1 MGSKKYVKEFPNMSK
16 KIFLCAI
23 SNISSGHCLEDCR
36 FCTQSVRYG
45 ATIDRFY
52 HKPVETIVEE
62 AKAARERSAVGFCLV
77 TAGKGL
83 DEKTLRFVCEAAEAV
98 KKAVPEL
105 NIIACNGTA
114 DLAQLRILRDHG
126 VGSYNHN
133 LETSER
139 FYPEICTTHGWQE
152 RYETCENVKKAELNL
167 CTGGIF
173 GLGEPMEE
181 RIALLEAVASLEPV
195 SVPINFYHPNEAL
208 PLEGKT
214 LPIEEALEM
223 IRLARRILP
232 KQRLMIAGG
241 RQVTFKERDREI
253 FAAGADAIVIGD
265 YLTTS
270 GSDPMRDHR
279 MIRDAGYEIAADC
292 HEH

>member
-1 MGSKKYVKEFPNMSK
+1 MSK

-23 SNISSGHCLEDCR
+23 SNISSGHCMEDCR

-45 ATIDRFY
+45 AKIDRFY
-52 HKPVETIVEE
+52 HKPVEKIVEE
-62 AKAARERSAVGFCLV
+62 AKAARKRSAVGFCLV

-83 DEKTLRFVCEAAEAV
+83 DEKTLHFVCKAAEAV

-114 DLAQLRILRDHG
+114 TADQLTALKNSG

-133 LETSER
+133 LETSES
-139 FYPEICTTHGWQE
+139 FYPKICTTHDWAE
-152 RYETCENVKKAELNL
+152 RYDTCENVKKAGLNL

-173 GLGEPMEE
+173 GLGESMED
-181 RIALLEAVASLEPV
+181 RISLLESIRSLEPA

-208 PLEGKT
+208 PLEGRRV
-214 LPIEEALEM
+214 PCDEALKM
-223 IRLARRILP
+223 IRMAREILP
-232 KQRLMIAGG
+232 SQRIMIAGG
-241 RQVTFKERDREI
+241 REITFGDRDREI
-253 FAAGADAIVIGD
+253 FEAGANAIVIGD

-279 MIRDAGYEIAADC
+279 MIEAAGYEIATDC
-292 HEH
+292 HDN

>member
-1 MGSKKYVKEFPNMSK
+1 MSK
-16 KIFLCAI
+16 KVFLCAI
-23 SNISSGHCLEDCR
+23 SNISSGHCMEDCR

-45 ATIDRFY
+45 AKIDRFY
-52 HKPVETIVEE
+52 HKPLEKIVEE
-62 AKAARERSAVGFCLV
+62 AKAARKRSAVGFCLV

-98 KKAVPEL
+98 KMAVPEL

-114 DLAQLRILRDHG
+114 TADQLTALKNSG

-133 LETSER
+133 LETSES
-139 FYPEICTTHGWQE
+139 FYPKICTTHDWAE
-152 RYETCENVKKAELNL
+152 RYETCENVKKAGLNL

-173 GLGEPMEE
+173 GLGESMEE
-181 RIALLEAVASLEPV
+181 RISLLESIRSLEPA

-208 PLEGKT
+208 PLEGRRV
-214 LPIEEALEM
+214 PSDEALEM
-223 IRLARRILP
+223 IRTAREMLPSQRI
-232 KQRLMIAGG
+232 MIAGG
-241 RQVTFKERDREI
+241 REITFGDRDHEI
-253 FAAGADAIVIGD
+253 FEAGANAIVIGD

-279 MIRDAGYEIAADC
+279 MIEAAGYEIATDC
-292 HEH
+292 HDN

>member
-1 MGSKKYVKEFPNMSK
+1 M
-16 KIFLCAI
+16 
-23 SNISSGHCLEDCR
+23 EDCR

-45 ATIDRFY
+45 AKIDRFY
-52 HKPVETIVEE
+52 HKPLEKIVEE
-62 AKAARERSAVGFCLV
+62 AKAARKRSAVGFCLV

-98 KKAVPEL
+98 KMAVPEL

-114 DLAQLRILRDHG
+114 TADQLTALKNSG

-133 LETSER
+133 LETSES
-139 FYPEICTTHGWQE
+139 FYPKICTTHDWAE
-152 RYETCENVKKAELNL
+152 RYETCENVKKAGLNL

-173 GLGEPMEE
+173 GLGESMEE
-181 RIALLEAVASLEPV
+181 RISLLESIRSLEPA

-208 PLEGKT
+208 PLEGRRV
-214 LPIEEALEM
+214 PYDEALEM
-223 IRLARRILP
+223 IRMAREMLPSQRI
-232 KQRLMIAGG
+232 MIAGG
-241 RQVTFKERDREI
+241 REITFGDRDHEI
-253 FAAGADAIVIGD
+253 FEAGANAIVIGD

-279 MIRDAGYEIAADC
+279 MIEAAGYEIATDC
-292 HEH
+292 HDN

>member
-1 MGSKKYVKEFPNMSK
+1 MSK
-16 KIFLCAI
+16 KVFLCAI
-23 SNISSGHCLEDCR
+23 SNISSGHCMEDCR

-45 ATIDRFY
+45 AKIDRFY
-52 HKPVETIVEE
+52 HKPLEKIVEE
-62 AKAARERSAVGFCLV
+62 AKAARKRSAVGFCLV

-114 DLAQLRILRDHG
+114 SVDQLTVLKDSG

-133 LETSER
+133 LETSEN
-139 FYPEICTTHGWQE
+139 FYPKICTTHGWAE
-152 RYETCENVKKAELNL
+152 RYETCENVKKAGLNL

-173 GLGEPMEE
+173 GLGESMED
-181 RIALLEAVASLEPV
+181 RISLLQSIRSLEPA
-195 SVPINFYHPNEAL
+195 SVPINFYHHNEAL
-208 PLEGKT
+208 PLDANRV
-214 LPIEEALEM
+214 PCDEALEV
-223 IRLARRILP
+223 IRTAREMLPSQRI
-232 KQRLMIAGG
+232 MVAGG
-241 RQVTFKERDREI
+241 REITFGDRDREI
-253 FAAGADAIVIGD
+253 FDAGANAIVIGD

-279 MIRDAGYEIAADC
+279 MIEAAGYEIAVDC
-292 HEH
+292 HDG

>member
-1 MGSKKYVKEFPNMSK
+1 MSK
-16 KIFLCAI
+16 KIYLCAI

-45 ATIDRFY
+45 AAIERFY
-52 HKPVETIVEE
+52 HKPVEEIVKE
-62 AKAARERSAVGFCLV
+62 AKEARNRSAVGFCLV

-98 KKAVPEL
+98 KKEVPEL

-114 DLAQLRILRDHG
+114 TLDQLRTLKSSG

-133 LETSER
+133 LETSEA
-139 FYPEICTTHGWQE
+139 FYPKICTTHGWKE
-152 RYETCENVKKAELNL
+152 RFETCENVKKAGLNL

-173 GLGEPMEE
+173 GLGESMED
-181 RIALLEAVASLEPV
+181 RISMLESVASLEPA
-195 SVPINFYHPNEAL
+195 SVPINFYHPNSAL
-208 PLEGKT
+208 PLADRTMEV
-214 LPIEEALEM
+214 EEALDM
-223 IRLARRILP
+223 IRTARQILP
-232 KQRLMIAGG
+232 SARIMIAGG
-241 RQVTFKERDREI
+241 REITFGERDREI
-253 FAAGADAIVIGD
+253 FAAGANAIVIGD

-279 MIRDAGYEIAADC
+279 MIEDAGYEVAADC
-292 HEH
+292 HDN

>member
-1 MGSKKYVKEFPNMSK
+1 MSK

-23 SNISSGHCLEDCR
+23 SNISSGHCMEDCR

-45 ATIDRFY
+45 AKIERFY
-52 HKPVETIVEE
+52 HKPVEKIVEE

-83 DEKTLRFVCEAAEAV
+83 DDKTLRFVCEAAEAV
-98 KKAVPEL
+98 KSAVPEL

-114 DLAQLRILRDHG
+114 SVSQLTALKNSG

-133 LETSER
+133 LETSKS
-139 FYPEICTTHGWQE
+139 FYQKICTTHSWSE
-152 RYETCENVKKAELNL
+152 RYETCENVKRAGLNL

-173 GLGEPMEE
+173 GLGESMED
-181 RIALLEAVASLEPV
+181 RISLLEAIRSLEPA

-208 PLEGKT
+208 PLEGSRV
-214 LPIEEALEM
+214 PCDEALEM
-223 IRLARRILP
+223 IRTAREILP
-232 KQRLMIAGG
+232 SQRIMVAGG
-241 RQVTFKERDREI
+241 REITFGDRDREI
-253 FAAGADAIVIGD
+253 FEAGADAIVIGD

-270 GSDPMRDHR
+270 GTDPMRDHR
-279 MIRDAGYEIAADC
+279 MIEAAGYEIAANC
-292 HEH
+292 HDD

>member
-1 MGSKKYVKEFPNMSK
+1 MSR

-23 SNISSGHCLEDCR
+23 SNISSGHCMEDCR

-45 ATIDRFY
+45 ATIERFY
-52 HKPVETIVEE
+52 HKPVEKIVEE
-62 AKAARERSAVGFCLV
+62 AKAARTRSAVGFCLV

-83 DEKTLRFVCEAAEAV
+83 DDKTLRFVCEAAEAV

-114 DLAQLRILRDHG
+114 TVGQLRALKSSG

-133 LETSER
+133 LECSEN
-139 FYPEICTTHGWQE
+139 FYPEICTTHGWGE
-152 RYETCENVKKAELNL
+152 RYETCENVKKADLNL

-173 GLGEPMEE
+173 GLGESMEE
-181 RIALLEAVASLEPV
+181 RISLLESIASLEPV

-208 PLEGKT
+208 PLGRDT
-214 LPIEEALEM
+214 MDIEEALEM
-223 IRLARRILP
+223 IRTARRMLP
-232 KQRLMIAGG
+232 SQRIMIAGG
-241 RQVTFKERDREI
+241 RQITFGERDQEI
-253 FAAGADAIVIGD
+253 FEAGADAIVIGD

-270 GSDPMRDHR
+270 GGDPMRDHR
-279 MIRDAGYEIAADC
+279 MIEAAGYEIAADC
-292 HEH
+292 HDN